1 MEPRDAV
8 PCFFEGS
15 LASLDDD
22 MGKVLRTPDRLSP
35 ATIGAFVCQQV
46 SRRISLQRA
55 FSSSLPCRVAPPM
68 RYWLILIVTC
78 FVALPLSGTAL
89 AREPWTTSHLIGS
102 PDPPKPFT
110 IERVYPSLQF
120 NQPVELMT
128 VPGTNKMMILEVTGK
143 LFAFEDDASCERAEL
158 VFDFNPMIDKFRR
171 AYGFALHPEFATNR
185 QLFVAYA
192 GDPVARP
199 DGTRLSR
206 FIVSREEPL
215 RIDAASEEVLMTWP
229 SGGHNGCAI
238 RFDSKGLLYF
248 STGDGA
254 RPFPPDEYNV
264 GQNLSDLRS
273 SICRIDVDHP
283 SKDLMY
289 SIPEDNPFVDVPD
302 ARGEIFAYGFRNPWR
317 FTIVPGTDQIIC
329 GDVGWELWELV
340 FDVKRG
346 GNYGWSIFEGPQ
358 PIRRDVQQG
367 PTPIELPLVA
377 YPHTLGQSVT
387 GGHVYRGT
395 NLPELKDVYLY
406 GDYVTGLLWGMRHE
420 GDQVTWNPVLA
431 ETGLPI
437 ITFAETPDHETLV
450 VGYDG
455 GIYQLVRNEAVK
467 SANGFPTQLSSTGL
481 FADARDMVPEVGVV
495 PYQISAHA
503 WQGGGT
509 SEFLLA
515 VPGQETIQIA
525 RLQRGWKYPAGTVFA
540 KTISLG
546 SVRVETQVLH
556 FDGINWQPYSYL
568 WNDGQTDADLVEAV
582 GIEKEVKYELDNG
595 QSVTTTWKVQ
605 NRAQCRSCHG
615 RQNGGAVGFSLENLG
630 DRQILDF
637 LETGVLNRS
646 APPQWKVASMV
657 SPHDLSQ
664 SLDARARSYLAANC
678 AHCHRRGGGGTVPAD
693 LSYSTGRDE
702 MNVVEA
708 EPSQGNFG
716 ITDAKVVAAGRPS
729 KSTLFYRMA
738 TSGSGHMPKLGS
750 WDNDRAGL
758 QLVYKWIAS
767 MEPTDSESKVI
778 DSAESGDTSVALE
791 YFAELIFDDKMTQ
804 LQLQVAGEKAHASAT
819 PLTAA
824 LFERFLPMQNRR
836 KRLGENVDRTA
847 LLEMTGDAKRGRER
861 FLDGQSMQC
870 SLCHRVQGSGR
881 SVGPDMDGIGKK
893 RSRLEL
899 LESVLDPS
907 KVIDPKYRSH
917 QVLNTD
923 GQLVSGLLV
932 RDTATEMVIRSADGR
947 NHRISKDEIESRRV
961 QAESLMPN
969 GLAGDMT
976 AQEVADLLAFL
987 ESLK

>member
-1 MEPRDAV
+1 
-8 PCFFEGS
+8 
-15 LASLDDD
+15 
-22 MGKVLRTPDRLSP
+22 
-35 ATIGAFVCQQV
+35 
-46 SRRISLQRA
+46 
-55 FSSSLPCRVAPPM
+55 M
-68 RYWLILIVTC
+68 RYPLILILVY
-78 FVALPLSGTAL
+78 FVALPVSGTA
-89 AREPWTTSHLIGS
+89 AEREPWTASRMIGS
-102 PDPPKPFT
+102 PDPPKPFS

-120 NQPVELMT
+120 NQPVELMA

-143 LFAFEDDASCERAEL
+143 LFVFENDVLCESAEL
-158 VFDFNPMIDKFRR
+158 VVDLNPLIDKFRR

-283 SKDLMY
+283 SKDRMY
-289 SIPEDNPFVDVPD
+289 SIPADNPVVDVPD

-317 FTIVPGTDQIIC
+317 FTIVPGTDQILC
-329 GDVGWELWELV
+329 GDVGWELWELI

-377 YPHTLGQSVT
+377 YPHALGQSVT
-387 GGHVYRGT
+387 GGHVYRGKI
-395 NLPELKDVYLY
+395 LSELKDVYLY

-455 GIYQLVRNEAVK
+455 GIYQLVRNQAAK
-467 SANGFPTQLSSTGL
+467 SVSDFPRRLSSTGL
-481 FADARDMVPEVGVV
+481 FADTQEMVPEAGVV
-495 PYQISAHA
+495 PYQISAHS
-503 WQGGGT
+503 WQGGG
-509 SEFLLA
+509 SSDFLLA

-546 SVRVETQVLH
+546 RVRVETQVLL
-556 FDGINWQPYSYL
+556 FDGINWQPYSNL
-568 WNDGQTDADLVEAV
+568 WNDDQTDANLVEAAGVEKQV
-582 GIEKEVKYELDNG
+582 GYELDDG
-595 QSVTTTWKVQ
+595 QSATALWKVQ

-615 RQNGGAVGFSLENLG
+615 RQNGGAVGFSLENLSDTQVG
-630 DRQILDF
+630 DF
-637 LETGVLNRS
+637 LKTGVLNRA

-657 SPHDLSQ
+657 SPHDLSL
-664 SLDARARSYLAANC
+664 SLNSRARSYLAANC

-693 LSYSTGRDE
+693 LSYSTDRGQ
-702 MNVVEA
+702 MNVVDA
-708 EPSQGNFG
+708 EPSQGSFG
-716 ITDAKVVAAGRPS
+716 IGNAKVVASGRPL

-738 TSGSGHMPKLGS
+738 TSGSGHMPKLGH

-758 QLVYKWIAS
+758 QLVYQWIAS
-767 MEPTDSESKVI
+767 LEPTGSESEA
-778 DSAESGDTSVALE
+778 SESEASESEASESEASENAEIGGTSVALE
-791 YFAELIFDDKMTQ
+791 HFVDLIFDDKMTQ
-804 LQLQVAGEKAHASAT
+804 LQLQAAGEKAQASGT

-836 KRLGENVDRTA
+836 KRLGNNVDRTA
-847 LLEMTGDAKRGRER
+847 LMKMVGDAKRGRER

-881 SVGPDMDGIGKK
+881 SVGPDMDGIGKQ
-893 RSRLEL
+893 RSRQEL
-899 LESVLDPS
+899 LDSILDPS

-917 QVLNTD
+917 QVLSTA

-932 RDTATEMVIRSADGR
+932 RDTETEMVMRSADGR
-947 NHRISKDEIESRRV
+947 NHRVNKDEIESRRV
-961 QAESLMPN
+961 QAESLMPT
-969 GLAGDMT
+969 GLAADLT

>member
-1 MEPRDAV
+1 MR
-8 PCFFEGS
+8 
-15 LASLDDD
+15 
-22 MGKVLRTPDRLSP
+22 
-35 ATIGAFVCQQV
+35 QQ
-46 SRRISLQRA
+46 
-55 FSSSLPCRVAPPM
+55 
-68 RYWLILIVTC
+68 LILILTC
-78 FVALPLSGTAL
+78 FVVFPLHGIAGE
-89 AREPWTTSHLIGS
+89 RELWTSSRLIGS
-102 PDPPKPFT
+102 PDPPRPFT
-110 IERVYPSLQF
+110 VERVYPGLQF
-120 NQPVELMT
+120 NQPVELMA
-128 VPGTNKMMILEVTGK
+128 VPGTDKMMILEVTGK
-143 LFAFEDDASCERAEL
+143 LFVFDNDASCKSAEL
-158 VFDFNPMIDKFRR
+158 VIDFNPLIDRFRR
-171 AYGFALHPEFATNR
+171 AYGFALHPEFAANR
-185 QLFVAYA
+185 QLFVVYA

-206 FIVSREEPL
+206 FTVSRGDSL

-273 SICRIDVDHP
+273 SICRIDIDHP
-283 SKDLMY
+283 SKGRKY
-289 SIPEDNPFVDVPD
+289 SIPADNPFVNVPN

-317 FTIVPGTDQIIC
+317 FTIVPETDQILC
-329 GDVGWELWELV
+329 GDVGWELWELI
-340 FDVKRG
+340 FNVKRG

-395 NLPELKDVYLY
+395 QLPELKDVYLY
-406 GDYVTGLLWGMRHE
+406 GDYVTGLLWGMRHQ
-420 GDQVTWNPVLA
+420 GDEVTWNPVLA

-437 ITFAETPDHETLV
+437 ITFAETPDRETLV

-455 GIYQLVRNEAVK
+455 GIYQLVRNRTAQTGSE
-467 SANGFPTQLSSTGL
+467 FPRKLSSTGI
-481 FADARDMVPEVGVV
+481 FADTSEMVPAVGVI

-515 VPGQETIQIA
+515 LPGKETIQIA

-568 WNDGQTDADLVEAV
+568 WNDDQTDAALVKSAGV
-582 GIEKEVKYELDNG
+582 EKEVRYQLADGK
-595 QSVTTTWKVQ
+595 SVHKVWKVQ
-605 NRAQCRSCHG
+605 TRAQCRTCHG
-615 RQNGGAVGFSLENLG
+615 RQNGGAVGFSLENLSTL
-630 DRQILDF
+630 QVKDF
-637 LETGVLNRS
+637 IDAGVLNRA
-646 APPQWKVASMV
+646 APEQWKIASMV

-693 LSYSTGRDE
+693 LSYSTAE
-702 MNVVEA
+702 EQMNVVDA
-708 EPSQGNFG
+708 EPNQGDFG
-716 ITDAKVVAAGRPS
+716 IANAKVIAAGRPW

-738 TSGSGHMPKLGS
+738 TSGSGHMPKLAD
-750 WDNDRAGL
+750 WDNDLEGL
-758 QLVYKWIAS
+758 QLVHQWIAS
-767 MEPTDSESKVI
+767 LDPTVGEVESKGVA
-778 DSAESGDTSVALE
+778 DATDTSVALRQ
-791 YFAELIFDDKMTQ
+791 FAELIFDEKMTK
-804 LQLQVAGEKAHASAT
+804 LQLQAAVKEAQSSGT
-819 PLTAA
+819 PSTAA
-824 LFERFLPMQNRR
+824 LFERFLPMRDRR
-836 KRLGENVDRTA
+836 QRLGNNVNRA
-847 LLEMTGDAKRGRER
+847 VLLAMAGDAKRGRER

-870 SLCHRVQGSGR
+870 SLCHRVKGSGR
-881 SVGPDMDGIGKK
+881 SVGPDMDGIGKQ
-893 RSRLEL
+893 RTRQEL
-899 LESVLDPS
+899 LDSLLEPS

-917 QVLNTD
+917 QVLRTD
-923 GQLVSGLLV
+923 GTLVVGLLV
-932 RDTATEMVIRSADGR
+932 HETEMELVIRSADGR
-947 NHRISKDEIESRRV
+947 NHRISKDEIEAQRV
-961 QAESLMPN
+961 QTESLMPE
-969 GLAGDMT
+969 GLAADLT

>member
-1 MEPRDAV
+1 
-8 PCFFEGS
+8 
-15 LASLDDD
+15 
-22 MGKVLRTPDRLSP
+22 
-35 ATIGAFVCQQV
+35 
-46 SRRISLQRA
+46 
-55 FSSSLPCRVAPPM
+55 M
-68 RYWLILIVTC
+68 RYQLLSILAC
-78 FVALPLSGTAL
+78 FAALPWFGTA
-89 AREPWTTSHLIGS
+89 AEREPWTTSTLIGS
-102 PDPPKPFT
+102 PDPPKPFAV
-110 IERVYPSLQF
+110 ERVYPSLQF
-120 NQPVELMT
+120 NQPVELMP
-128 VPGTNKMMILEVTGK
+128 VPGTDKMMILEVTGK
-143 LFAFEDDASCERAEL
+143 LFTFENDASCDRAEL
-158 VFDFNPMIDKFRR
+158 VVDFNPLIDKFRR

-185 QLFVAYA
+185 QLFVVYA

-206 FIVSREEPL
+206 FIVSRTEPL
-215 RIDAASEEVLMTWP
+215 RIDVASEEVLMTWP

-264 GQNLSDLRS
+264 GQDLSDLRS

-289 SIPEDNPFVDVPD
+289 SIPADNPFVDVPD

-317 FTIVPGTDQIIC
+317 FTIVPNTDQILC
-329 GDVGWELWELV
+329 GDVGWELWELI

-377 YPHTLGQSVT
+377 YPHALGQSVT
-387 GGHVYRGT
+387 GGHVYRGKA
-395 NLPELKDVYLY
+395 LPELKDVYLY

-420 GDQVTWNPVLA
+420 EGQVTWNPVLA

-437 ITFAETPDHETLV
+437 ITFAETPNHETLV

-455 GIYQLVRNEAVK
+455 GIYQLVRNQAAK
-467 SANGFPTQLSSTGL
+467 SVSDFPRQLSSTGL
-481 FADARDMVPEVGVV
+481 FSDTKKMVPEAGVV
-495 PYQISAHA
+495 PYQISAHS
-503 WQGGGT
+503 WQAGGS

-546 SVRVETQVLH
+546 RVRVETQVLH

-568 WNDGQTDADLVEAV
+568 WNDDQTDAHLVEAAGAEKQV
-582 GIEKEVKYELDNG
+582 GYELDDG
-595 QSVTTTWKVQ
+595 QFATTLWKVK

-615 RQNGGAVGFSLENLG
+615 RQNGGAIGFSLENLS
-630 DRQILDF
+630 DRQVGDF
-637 LETGVLNRS
+637 VETGVLNRS

-657 SPHDLSQ
+657 SPQDLSQ

-693 LSYSTGRDE
+693 LSYSTDRSQ
-702 MNVVEA
+702 MHVVDA
-708 EPSQGNFG
+708 EPSQGTFG
-716 ITDAKVVAAGRPS
+716 IANAKVVASGRPLQ
-729 KSTLFYRMA
+729 STLFYRMA
-738 TSGSGHMPKLGS
+738 TSGSGHMPKLAH
-750 WDNDRAGL
+750 WDNDRTGL
-758 QLVYKWIAS
+758 QLVHQWIISLDPTGSEFEAS
-767 MEPTDSESKVI
+767 KKADTEGT
-778 DSAESGDTSVALE
+778 SAALKH
-791 YFAELIFDDKMTQ
+791 FVDLIFDEKMTQ
-804 LQLQVAGEKAHASAT
+804 LQLQVAGEKAQASGP

-824 LFERFLPMQNRR
+824 LFERFLPMQKRR
-836 KRLGENVDRTA
+836 KRLGNDVDREA
-847 LLEMTGDAKRGRER
+847 LLEMVGDATRGRER

-881 SVGPDMDGIGKK
+881 SVGPDMDGIGKQ
-893 RSRLEL
+893 RSRQEL
-899 LESVLDPS
+899 LESILEPS
-907 KVIDPKYRSH
+907 KVIDLKYRSH
-917 QVLNTD
+917 QVLSAD
-923 GQLVSGLLV
+923 GQLVNGLLV
-932 RDTATEMVIRSADGR
+932 RDTETEMVIRSADGR
-947 NHRISKDEIESRRV
+947 NHRISKDEIESRRL
-961 QAESLMPN
+961 QAESLMPK
-969 GLAGDMT
+969 GLAADLT

>member
-1 MEPRDAV
+1 
-8 PCFFEGS
+8 
-15 LASLDDD
+15 
-22 MGKVLRTPDRLSP
+22 
-35 ATIGAFVCQQV
+35 
-46 SRRISLQRA
+46 
-55 FSSSLPCRVAPPM
+55 M
-68 RYWLILIVTC
+68 RHRLILVLTC
-78 FVALPLSGTAL
+78 FVALPLFGTA
-89 AREPWTTSHLIGS
+89 AEREAWTASRLIGS
-102 PDPPKPFT
+102 PDPAKPFSV
-110 IERVYPSLQF
+110 ERVYPSLQF
-120 NQPVELMT
+120 SQPVELMS

-143 LFAFEDDASCERAEL
+143 LFAFENDASCETAEL
-158 VFDFNPMIDKFRR
+158 IVDFNPLIDNFRR

-185 QLFVAYA
+185 QLFIAYA

-199 DGTRLSR
+199 DGARLSR

-215 RIDAASEEVLMTWP
+215 RIDLASEEVLITWP

-283 SKDLMY
+283 SQGRMY
-289 SIPEDNPFVDVPD
+289 SIPTDNPFIDVPE

-317 FTIVPGTDQIIC
+317 FTIVPGTDQILC
-329 GDVGWELWELV
+329 GDVGWELWELI

-346 GNYGWSIFEGPQ
+346 GNYGWSMFEGPQ
-358 PIRRDVQQG
+358 RIRRDVQKG
-367 PTPIELPLVA
+367 PTPIQLPLVA
-377 YPHTLGQSVT
+377 YPHNLGQSVT
-387 GGHVYRGT
+387 GGHVYRGKA
-395 NLPELKDVYLY
+395 LPELKDVYLY

-420 GDQVTWNPVLA
+420 EDQVTWNPVLA

-437 ITFAETPDHETLV
+437 ITFAETPEHETLV

-455 GIYQLVRNEAVK
+455 GIYQLIRNQI
-467 SANGFPTQLSSTGL
+467 ANSVSDFPRQLSKTGL
-481 FADARDMVPEVGVV
+481 FSDTREMVPEVGVV
-495 PYQISAHA
+495 PYQLSALS

-515 VPGQETIQIA
+515 IPGQQTIEIA

-540 KTISLG
+540 KTISFG

-556 FDGINWQPYSYL
+556 FDGINWHPYSYL
-568 WNDGQTDADLVEAV
+568 WNDEQTDADLVEAAGVEKQV
-582 GIEKEVKYELDNG
+582 GYELADG
-595 QSVTTTWKVQ
+595 QSSTILWKVQ

-615 RQNGGAVGFSLENLG
+615 RQNGGAVGFSLENLSN
-630 DRQILDF
+630 RQVGDF
-637 LETGVLNRS
+637 LEMGLLDRA

-664 SLDARARSYLAANC
+664 SIDSRARSYLAANC

-693 LSYSTGRDE
+693 FSYSIDGSK
-702 MNVVEA
+702 MNVVDA
-708 EPSQGNFG
+708 EPSQGSFG
-716 ITDAKVVAAGRPS
+716 IDNAKVVAPGRPL
-729 KSTLFYRMA
+729 KSTLFYRMS
-738 TSGSGHMPKLGS
+738 TSGSGHMPKLAH

-758 QLVYKWIAS
+758 QLMHQWIVS
-767 MEPTDSESKVI
+767 LKPTDR
-778 DSAESGDTSVALE
+778 ESGASQKTAMDGTSASLKQFVD
-791 YFAELIFDDKMTQ
+791 LIFDDKMTQ
-804 LQLQVAGEKAHASAT
+804 LQLQVAGEKAQASGT

-824 LFERFLPMQNRR
+824 LFERFLPMQERR
-836 KRLGENVDRTA
+836 KRLGNNVDREV
-847 LLEMTGDAKRGRER
+847 LLEMIGDATRGRER

-881 SVGPDMDGIGKK
+881 SVGPDMDGIGKQ
-893 RSRLEL
+893 RSRQEL
-899 LESVLDPS
+899 LESILDPS
-907 KVIDPKYRSH
+907 KVIDLKYRSH
-917 QVLNTD
+917 QVLSTA
-923 GQLVSGLLV
+923 GQLVNGLLV
-932 RDTATEMVIRSADGR
+932 RETDTEMVIRSADGR
-947 NHRISKDEIESRRV
+947 NHRINKDEIESRRV

-969 GLAGDMT
+969 GLVADLT

>member
-1 MEPRDAV
+1 MRYQLIL
-8 PCFFEGS
+8 S
-15 LASLDDD
+15 LTCL
-22 MGKVLRTPDRLSP
+22 V
-35 ATIGAFVCQQV
+35 
-46 SRRISLQRA
+46 
-55 FSSSLPCRVAPPM
+55 SLP
-68 RYWLILIVTC
+68 L
-78 FVALPLSGTAL
+78 FGTA
-89 AREPWTTSHLIGS
+89 AEREPWTTSRLKGS
-102 PDPPKPFT
+102 PDPPKPFSV
-110 IERVYPSLQF
+110 ERVYPSLQF
-120 NQPVELMT
+120 NQPVELMA

-143 LFAFEDDASCERAEL
+143 LFAFENDVSCESAEL
-158 VFDFNPMIDKFRR
+158 VVDFNPLMDKFRR

-215 RIDAASEEVLMTWP
+215 RIDTASEEVLMTWP

-273 SICRIDVDHP
+273 SICRIDVDQP
-283 SKDLMY
+283 SNDHMY
-289 SIPEDNPFVDVPD
+289 SIPADNPFVDVPN

-317 FTIVPGTDQIIC
+317 FTIVPGTDQILC
-329 GDVGWELWELV
+329 GDVGWELWELI

-377 YPHTLGQSVT
+377 YPHALGQSVT
-387 GGHVYRGT
+387 GGHVYRGKD
-395 NLPELKDVYLY
+395 LPELKDVYLY

-437 ITFAETPDHETLV
+437 ITFAEMPDHETLV

-455 GIYQLVRNEAVK
+455 GIYQLVRNQAAKFVSE
-467 SANGFPTQLSSTGL
+467 FPRQLSSTGL
-481 FADARDMVPEVGVV
+481 FADTQEMVPEAGVV
-495 PYQISAHA
+495 PYQISAPS
-503 WQGGGT
+503 WQGGGS
-509 SEFLLA
+509 SEFLLG

-546 SVRVETQVLH
+546 RVRVETQVLH

-568 WNDGQTDADLVEAV
+568 WNDDQTDADLVEAV
-582 GIEKEVKYELDNG
+582 GVEKQVEYELGDG
-595 QSVTTTWKVQ
+595 QSATTLWKVQ

-615 RQNGGAVGFSLENLG
+615 RQNGGAVGFSLENLSDTQVG
-630 DRQILDF
+630 DF
-637 LETGVLNRS
+637 LETGVLDRQ

-664 SLDARARSYLAANC
+664 SLDSRARSYLAANC

-693 LSYSTGRDE
+693 LSYSTDRGQ
-702 MNVVEA
+702 MNVVET
-708 EPSQGNFG
+708 EPSQGSFG
-716 ITDAKVVAAGRPS
+716 MANAKVVAAGRPL

-738 TSGSGHMPKLGS
+738 TSGSGHMPKLGH

-758 QLVYKWIAS
+758 QLVYQWIAS
-767 MEPTDSESKVI
+767 LESSGSESVSTENAGS
-778 DSAESGDTSVALE
+778 DDTSVALKH
-791 YFAELIFDDKMTQ
+791 FVELIFDDKMTQ
-804 LQLQVAGEKAHASAT
+804 RQLQVAGETAQASGT
-819 PLTAA
+819 PSTAA
-824 LFERFLPMQNRR
+824 LFERFLPIQNRR
-836 KRLGENVDRTA
+836 KRLGNNVNRTL
-847 LLEMTGDAKRGRER
+847 LLEMVGDAERGRER

-881 SVGPDMDGIGKK
+881 SVGPDMDGIGKR
-893 RSRLEL
+893 RSRQEL
-899 LESVLDPS
+899 LDSVLDPS

-917 QVLNTD
+917 QVLSTA

-932 RDTATEMVIRSADGR
+932 RDTETEMVIRSADGR
-947 NHRISKDEIESRRV
+947 NHRISKDEIESQRV
-961 QAESLMPN
+961 QVESLMPS
-969 GLAGDMT
+969 GLAADLT

-987 ESLK
+987 VSLK

>member
-1 MEPRDAV
+1 MHYQ
-8 PCFFEGS
+8 
-15 LASLDDD
+15 
-22 MGKVLRTPDRLSP
+22 M
-35 ATIGAFVCQQV
+35 
-46 SRRISLQRA
+46 
-55 FSSSLPCRVAPPM
+55 
-68 RYWLILIVTC
+68 ILIVTW
-78 FVALPLSGTAL
+78 FVAWPLFGTA
-89 AREPWTTSHLIGS
+89 AEREPWTTSRLIGS

-110 IERVYPSLQF
+110 IERVFPNLQF
-120 NQPVELMT
+120 NQPVELMS
-128 VPGTNKMMILEVTGK
+128 VPDTNKMMILEVTGK
-143 LFAFEDDASCERAEL
+143 IFAFENDALCESAEL
-158 VFDFNPMIDKFRR
+158 VVDLNPLIDKFRR

-199 DGTRLSR
+199 DGARLSR
-206 FIVSREEPL
+206 FIVSREGPL
-215 RIDAASEEVLMTWP
+215 RIDVASEEILMTWP

-264 GQNLSDLRS
+264 GQDLSDLRS
-273 SICRIDVDHP
+273 SICRIDVNHP
-283 SKDLMY
+283 SKDRMY
-289 SIPEDNPFVDVPD
+289 SIPADNPFVDVPD

-317 FTIVPGTDQIIC
+317 FTIVPGTDQILC
-329 GDVGWELWELV
+329 GDVGWELWELI

-387 GGHVYRGT
+387 GGHIYRGKA
-395 NLPELKDVYLY
+395 LPELKDVYLY

-437 ITFAETPDHETLV
+437 ITFAETPDYETLV

-455 GIYQLVRNEAVK
+455 GIYQLVRNQTADSV
-467 SANGFPTQLSSTGL
+467 NDFPRQLSVTGL
-481 FADARDMVPEVGVV
+481 FANTQKMVPEVGVV
-495 PYQISAHA
+495 PYQLSALS
-503 WQGGGT
+503 WQGGGS

-546 SVRVETQVLH
+546 RVRVETQVLH
-556 FDGINWQPYSYL
+556 FDGINWHPYSYL
-568 WNDGQTDADLVEAV
+568 WNDDQTDADLVEAA
-582 GIEKEVKYELDNG
+582 GGEKQVEYELDDG
-595 QSVTTTWKVQ
+595 QSTTTLWKVQ

-615 RQNGGAVGFSLENLG
+615 RQNGGAVGFSLENLS
-630 DRQILDF
+630 DSQVDDF
-637 LETGVLNRS
+637 LRTGVLNRTP
-646 APPQWKVASMV
+646 PPQWKVASMV

-664 SLDARARSYLAANC
+664 SLDSRARSYLAANC

-693 LSYSTGRDE
+693 LSFSTDKGQ
-702 MNVVEA
+702 MNVVDV
-708 EPSQGNFG
+708 EPSQGTFG
-716 ITDAKVVAAGRPS
+716 ITNAKVVASGRPL

-738 TSGSGHMPKLGS
+738 TSGSGHMPKLGH

-758 QLVYKWIAS
+758 QLVYQWIAS
-767 MEPTDSESKVI
+767 LKPTARESESIEKAEI
-778 DSAESGDTSVALE
+778 DVTSAALKH
-791 YFAELIFDDKMTQ
+791 FVDLIFDQKMTQ
-804 LQLQVAGEKAHASAT
+804 LQLQVAGEKAQASGT

-824 LFERFLPMQNRR
+824 LFERFLPMKKRR
-836 KRLGENVDRTA
+836 KRLGNDVDSEA
-847 LLEMTGDAKRGRER
+847 LLKMVGDATRGRER

-881 SVGPDMDGIGKK
+881 SVGPDMDGIGKQ
-893 RSRLEL
+893 RSRQEL
-899 LESVLDPS
+899 LESILDPS
-907 KVIDPKYRSH
+907 KVIDLKYRSH
-917 QVLNTD
+917 QVLSTD
-923 GQLVSGLLV
+923 GQLVNGLLV
-932 RDTATEMVIRSADGR
+932 RDTDTEMVIRSADGR
-947 NHRISKDEIESRRV
+947 NHRFSKDQIESRRL
-961 QAESLMPN
+961 QAESLMPK
-969 GLAGDMT
+969 GLAEDLT